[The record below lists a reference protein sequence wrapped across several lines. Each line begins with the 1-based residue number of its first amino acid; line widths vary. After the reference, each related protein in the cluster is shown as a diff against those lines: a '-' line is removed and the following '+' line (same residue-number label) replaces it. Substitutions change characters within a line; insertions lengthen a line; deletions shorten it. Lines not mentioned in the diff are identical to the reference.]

1 MHDFSALK
9 DSSMALSSIPYHQQ
23 EQEQEQEQEQTDR
36 RKKKIVAV
44 QDTNIIWYGN
54 KNTKH

>member
-23 EQEQEQEQEQTDR
+23 EQEQEQTE
-36 RKKKIVAV
+36 KKKENSSSAR
-44 QDTNIIWYGN
+44 Y
-54 KNTKH
+54 KHYLVW

>member
-9 DSSMALSSIPYHQQ
+9 DSSMALSSIPYHQ
-23 EQEQEQEQEQTDR
+23 QEQEQEQTDR

>member
-9 DSSMALSSIPYHQQ
+9 DSSMALSSIPYHQ
-23 EQEQEQEQEQTDR
+23 QEQEQEQEQTDR